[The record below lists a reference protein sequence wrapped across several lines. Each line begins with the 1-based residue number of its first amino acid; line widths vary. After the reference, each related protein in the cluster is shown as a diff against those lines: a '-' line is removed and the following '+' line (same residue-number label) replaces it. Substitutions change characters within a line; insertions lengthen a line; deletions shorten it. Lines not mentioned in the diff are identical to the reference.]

1 MKIDIMPWSV
11 CERSFIRKI
20 GRDDEEIASIIEG
33 AMLRKKRADETFRN
47 NKYVSFVMEDYYEII
62 KEILVAYMLKGG
74 LRSKNH
80 QCMISYFLM
89 KNPDYDIEARLIGQM
104 CFYRNKL
111 NYYGKSV
118 PKVFVLDNYENF
130 NKIIKLILKLIEDVK
145 NE

>member
-1 MKIDIMPWSV
+1 MKISIMPWSV
-11 CERSFIRKI
+11 CKRSFVRIIR
-20 GRDDEEIASIIEG
+20 RDDDEIASIIES

-47 NKYVSFVMEDYYEII
+47 DKYFSFVMEDYYEVI
-62 KEILVAYMLKGG
+62 KELLVAYMLAGG

-111 NYYGKSV
+111 NYYGKGV
-118 PKVFVLDNYENF
+118 PKIFVLDNYNSF
-130 NKIIKLILKLIEDVK
+130 NKIVKLLLKLIREGGK
-145 NE
+145 

>member
-1 MKIDIMPWSV
+1 MKINIMPWGV
-11 CERSFIRKI
+11 CERSFVRIIK
-20 GRDDEEIASIIEG
+20 RDEDEIASIIKG

-47 NKYVSFVMEDYYEII
+47 DKYVSFVMEDYYEII
-62 KEILVAYMLKGG
+62 KELLVAYMLKGG

-89 KNPDYDIEARLIGQM
+89 KNPNYDIEAMLIGQM

-118 PKVFVLDNYENF
+118 PEIFVLDNYNNF
-130 NKIIKLILKLIEDVK
+130 NKIIKLILKLIEDMK
-145 NE
+145 K